1 MPMRYLLILSLLWIN
16 PLFAQKSAQL
26 DRKEAKKA
34 FQYLNEFR
42 LNSARESRKLG
53 IRPIKNVSEFPL
65 VWNERLAKAAEE
77 KALDMAKRNYF
88 DHVDPKGFG
97 PNYYIHQ
104 AGYSLNKDW
113 LKHKSTNNF
122 ESIAANHE
130 TAIAGIQAFIIGK
143 GSPGLMHRKHVLG
156 LDEWNG
162 SLKDIGI
169 GFVRVPRGAT
179 YKTYLC
185 VLIAKHDW

>member
-1 MPMRYLLILSLLWIN
+1 MRYLLIFTLCWIN
-16 PLFAQKSAQL
+16 PLFAQKSVQL

-34 FQYLNEFR
+34 FHYLNEFR
-42 LNSARESRKLG
+42 TNPNREARKLG
-53 IRPIKNVSEFPL
+53 LRSIKNVSEFPL
-65 VWNERLAKAAEE
+65 VWNEDLAKAAEE

-97 PNYYIHQ
+97 PNYYIHK
-104 AGYSLNKDW
+104 AGYSLHKDW
-113 LKHKSTNNF
+113 IKNKSTNNF

-143 GSPGLMHRKHVLG
+143 GSPGFMHRKHVLG